1 MNSGSS
7 RRCRFTRRKR
17 PLLSEHGKT
26 NLDARGEVRCGL
38 ETVGRGFPR
47 FKVRRGGSI
56 RFSESG

>member
-1 MNSGSS
+1 MNFGPS
-7 RRCRFTRRKR
+7 RLCRFTLRKR

-26 NLDARGEVRCGL
+26 NPDARGEVRCGL
-38 ETVGRGFPR
+38 ETVDLGFPR